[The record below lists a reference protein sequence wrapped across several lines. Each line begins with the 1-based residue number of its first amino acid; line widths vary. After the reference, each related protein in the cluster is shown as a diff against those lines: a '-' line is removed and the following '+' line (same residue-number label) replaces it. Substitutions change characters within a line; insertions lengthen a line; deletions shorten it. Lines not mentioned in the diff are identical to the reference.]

1 MADNTKV
8 YGFRWSTAAN
18 GGKSMPSP
26 VRLAYATSQDDQDD
40 ASNSIDINV
49 GDPLKLVS
57 TGGVIVALTT
67 NDVSY
72 VAVAFGPR
80 WDGTKMV
87 PARKVNNQTAW
98 GTIEDR
104 RQWVYGVDARAGVWE
119 VDCDDKTT
127 ATTFAAYVAFIGE
140 NANWVVPGRTATTDA
155 DPMLD
160 ISSHATTAGL
170 GCRIVGI
177 SPTMANQDF
186 SGLYVKLLVRFN
198 EINDAGAVANANLIV
213 GV

>member
-1 MADNTKV
+1 MADNEHL

-18 GGKSMPSP
+18 GGKSAPNP
-26 VRLAYATSQDDQDD
+26 VRLFYATGQDDQDD
-40 ASNSIDINV
+40 GSNSVDINV

-72 VAVAFGPR
+72 VAVGFGPR
-80 WDGTKMV
+80 WNGTVMEPTTKL
-87 PARKVNNQTAW
+87 NNQTAW

-104 RQWVYGVDARAGVWE
+104 RQYVWGVDARAGVWE
-119 VDCDDKTT
+119 IDVDDNTT
-127 ATTFAAYVAFIGE
+127 ATTYAGYVAFVNE
-140 NANWVVPGRTATTDA
+140 NANWVVPGNTGATSA
-155 DPMLD
+155 DPKLD

-177 SPTMANQDF
+177 SDTMWNRDF
-186 SGLYVKLLVRFN
+186 SGANVKLLVRFN
-198 EINDAGAVANANLIV
+198 EINDAGAPANDELIV